1 MKTLMTAMVALGI
14 FAVPAAAQTP
24 KPSVGSDQVYWVITF
39 TVDQMDKFKPIVNK
53 IVAATQKEPGTLA
66 YEYTVGDDQKTVD
79 IYERYT
85 NAHAA
90 VVHVTEN
97 FGPNFSKEFMAVAKP
112 TRFVVYT
119 DAPTDELKK
128 TLGDFHP
135 IYMKPF
141 DGFTR

>member
-1 MKTLMTAMVALGI
+1 MRTFVIAMVALLTI
-14 FAVPAAAQTP
+14 AFPAAAQTP

-39 TVDQMDKFKPIVNK
+39 TVDQIDKFKPIVNK
-53 IVAATQKEPGTLA
+53 IVAATAKESGTLA

-79 IYERYT
+79 IYERYA

-97 FGPNFSKEFMAVAKP
+97 FGPNFSKEFLALAKP
-112 TRFVVYT
+112 GRFVVYT
-119 DAPTDELKK
+119 AVPTDELKK
-128 TLGDFHP
+128 TLADFHP

-141 DGFTR
+141 DGFTK